1 MIPSKTVIISGAG
14 IGGLT
19 TALACAQHGFF
30 VRLFERT
37 DSMSE
42 VGAGLQLSPN
52 AMHCLKRVGVA
63 EEILQEASVS
73 EGVDIRD
80 GLDGSKLTEISF
92 SNSQKNYG
100 QPYCVIHRAKLQS
113 VLLQAVFK
121 NRNIVIENDREF
133 HSLHQ
138 NQTKILATYLD
149 THGLPYEITGDVL
162 ISSDGVW
169 STTRKYIPDSS
180 IANYTG
186 KSAWRTT
193 IQASD
198 FPPNLKQLQSNDC
211 TLTRLWLAPHSHLVI
226 YPISKGREYNLVAIT
241 NDEPGNEKQ
250 ARPANQPFQ
259 IDHFQSWHQTIREI
273 LNISCHWTRWPLAS
287 VDPDKNWI
295 HGRLALL
302 GDAAHSMLPFIA
314 QGASMAIEDAIIVAD
329 CLALD
334 NNPPSALE
342 KYQKLRKSRVTRVAR
357 MAESNGN
364 LYHASGAMRLA
375 RNLVMKTV
383 PSNFLAQRNAWI
395 YRWSP

>member
-169 STTRKYIPDSS
+169 STTRKYIPNSS
-180 IANYTG
+180 LAIRTG
-186 KSAWRTT
+186 KSAWRSIIPAPDLPPDLKT
-193 IQASD
+193 IENNNRTPTQ
-198 FPPNLKQLQSNDC
+198 
-211 TLTRLWLAPHSHLVI
+211 LWLAPNSHLVI

-241 NDEPGNEKQ
+241 NDDPDHEMKNRS
-250 ARPANQPFQ
+250 ADQPFQ
-259 IDHFQSWHQTIREI
+259 IDQFRNWHQTIREI
-273 LNISCHWTRWPLAS
+273 FDISSHWTRWPISS
-287 VDPDKNWI
+287 VDPDGSWI
-295 HGRLALL
+295 HGRIALL
-302 GDAAHSMLPFIA
+302 GDAAHAMLPFIA
-314 QGASMAIEDAIIVAD
+314 QGASMAIEDAIVIAD
-329 CLALD
+329 CLASDD
-334 NNPPSALE
+334 NSTIALE
-342 KYQKLRKSRVTRVAR
+342 KYQKLRKTRVTRVAKL
-357 MAESNGN
+357 AESNGN
-364 LYHASGAMRLA
+364 LYHASGVMRTA

-383 PSNFLAQRNAWI
+383 PSGVLAERNAWI
-395 YRWSP
+395 YRWLP